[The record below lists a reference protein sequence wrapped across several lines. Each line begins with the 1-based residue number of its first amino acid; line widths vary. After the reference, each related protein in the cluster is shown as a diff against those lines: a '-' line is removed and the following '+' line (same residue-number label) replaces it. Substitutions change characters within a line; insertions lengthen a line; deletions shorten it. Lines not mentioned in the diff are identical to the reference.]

1 MEKHSLWWIQ
11 GTGTFGMRAP
21 LGPISFIF
29 MLFSAKCLPNNRLAP
44 LSLRL
49 ADSYSD
55 AIVLKVFQWGNSTF
69 GKILDVEFEE

>member
-1 MEKHSLWWIQ
+1 MDPRDGDVWDA
-11 GTGTFGMRAP
+11 RP

-69 GKILDVEFEE
+69 RKILDVEFEE